1 MKKLVFKPLIGYEGL
16 YVYDEMLNV
25 YSIRKNGRFFKL
37 KVSNYKHTK
46 KGKHYYYPCYIL
58 YKEDK
63 QHRLYLKDLKEQ
75 SDFNKQV
82 EKIEKSKP
90 VIKPLEEKVES
101 KKNELGV
108 IDIIVFA
115 MGMILGH
122 IITKII

>member
-1 MKKLVFKPLIGYEGL
+1 MKSIFNHLKGYEGL

-25 YSIRKNGRFFKL
+25 YSVRKDGSFFKL
-37 KVSNYKHTK
+37 KVSNNRHTK
-46 KGKHYYYPCYIL
+46 RKGVDYYYPCYIL
-58 YKEDK
+58 YKEGK
-63 QHRLYLKDLKEQ
+63 QKRLYLKDLKEQ